1 MKGNNDV
8 IAINSVELD
17 KQMLNIID
25 CSNKIR
31 AIFNKIDDQIALLK
45 SDYDSPSAAVLYR
58 QYEEF
63 NENYAI
69 IVENILSYNSDLMS
83 LKKKYASTLGDLAQ
97 RMATEAAK
105 ITASGAN
112 KYTEKR

>member
-1 MKGNNDV
+1 MKSNNDV
-8 IAINSVELD
+8 IAINSAELD

-31 AIFNKIDDQIALLK
+31 AIFNKIDDQMALLK
-45 SDYDSPSAAVLYR
+45 TYYDSPSAAVLYK

-63 NENYAI
+63 NENYSI

-83 LKKKYASTLGDLAQ
+83 LKKRYASSFGDLAQ
-97 RMATEAAK
+97 KMATEAAK

-112 KYTEKR
+112 KYIEKR